1 MGKFFDKFKGVKDT
15 ASNVTNKIDE
25 KVQNQYQKRQEP
37 RNYNAHLKQKTQEK
51 ISDEIYDGIDD
62 LDQDLDDL
70 DNINPN
76 FNQFDDNYGVGIQP
90 AQKPESFHH
99 FILENQ
105 YKDLE
110 KSIRGY
116 KDVYN
121 KETREWETKRKITHC
136 FTDEEAEEILRTAQS
151 LLATDIKLSFINKEV
166 FGIKAMMLYK
176 RIKQL
181 FREIAEYRYGRYSH
195 DVEGKPIIGGYA
207 IEGAMKLQNLKI
219 FVELTERIVANYSRA
234 IQGIE
239 NKSTHQSVRGQE
251 SLQSSD
257 RLKDEMYNRRY
268 S

>member
-1 MGKFFDKFKGVKDT
+1 MGKFIDRFRKVE
-15 ASNVTNKIDE
+15 SSVNKIDSSANNYY
-25 KVQNQYQKRQEP
+25 KKISNNPK
-37 RNYNAHLKQKTQEK
+37 NYNPKIKEK
-51 ISDEIYDGIDD
+51 GPESISADIFDGIDD
-62 LDQDLDDL
+62 EFDDF
-70 DNINPN
+70 NINKSMYN
-76 FNQFDDNYGVGIQP
+76 DDNYGVGIQP

-121 KETREWETKRKITHC
+121 KTTREWETKRKDTHC

-151 LLATDIKLSFINKEV
+151 FLATDIKLSFINKEV
-166 FGIKAMMLYK
+166 FGFRMMMLYK
-176 RIKQL
+176 RLKQL

-195 DVEGKPIIGGYA
+195 DEHGKPKENGYA
-207 IEGAMKLQNLKI
+207 IEQYMKLQNLKI

-234 IQGIE
+234 IQGVE
-239 NKSTHQSVRGQE
+239 NKLTHQSVSAQE

-257 RLKDEMYNRRY
+257 RFADRNRRY
-268 S
+268 M

>member
-1 MGKFFDKFKGVKDT
+1 MGKFLRKFRNIGEK
-15 ASNVTNKIDE
+15 TNE
-25 KVQNQYQKRQEP
+25 KLEKYSEIPQKENINFNNRIRQRSSES
-37 RNYNAHLKQKTQEK
+37 
-51 ISDEIYDGIDD
+51 ISSDIYDGIDD
-62 LDQDLDDL
+62 EFDDFGNFYRDLNKLDD
-70 DNINPN
+70 
-76 FNQFDDNYGVGIQP
+76 YGVGIQP

-99 FILENQ
+99 FILENKYQ
-105 YKDLE
+105 DLE

-121 KETREWETKRKITHC
+121 KTTREWEVKRKETHC

-166 FGIKAMMLYK
+166 FGQRMMMLYK
-176 RIKQL
+176 RLKQL

-195 DVEGKPIIGGYA
+195 DASGKPTPGGYA
-207 IEGAMKLQNLKI
+207 KEQSMKLQNLKI

-239 NKSTHQSVRGQE
+239 NKLTHQSVSAQE
-251 SLQSSD
+251 SLQSSE
-257 RLKDEMYNRRY
+257 RLQDKNRRY

>member
-1 MGKFFDKFKGVKDT
+1 MGKFLEKFKRSG
-15 ASNVTNKIDE
+15 E
-25 KVQNQYQKRQEP
+25 KVEEVGRKIGEKANNQSQQP
-37 RNYNAHLKQKTQEK
+37 RNSQRNIGKRLKEK
-51 ISDEIYDGIDD
+51 RPESISEDMYGGVGEDLEDD
-62 LDQDLDDL
+62 
-70 DNINPN
+70 
-76 FNQFDDNYGVGIQP
+76 FDDMDDYGLGNQQDDYGVGIQP

-116 KDVYN
+116 KDVYH
-121 KETREWETKRKITHC
+121 KERREWETKRKETHC
-136 FTDEEAEEILRTAQS
+136 FTDEEAEEILRMAQS

-176 RIKQL
+176 RLKQL
-181 FREIAEYRYGRYSH
+181 FRETAEYRYGRYSH
-195 DVEGKPIIGGYA
+195 NTDGTPKEGGYA
-207 IEGAMKLQNLKI
+207 IEQAMKLQNLKI

-234 IQGIE
+234 IAGVE
-239 NKSTHQSVRGQE
+239 NRLTHQSVSAQE

-257 RLKDEMYNRRY
+257 RLEDQRRGY

>member
-1 MGKFFDKFKGVKDT
+1 MGKFMDRFKRGEKIVNKMD
-15 ASNVTNKIDE
+15 SNANNYFNKISNNPKNYDSKIRE
-25 KVQNQYQKRQEP
+25 KRPES
-37 RNYNAHLKQKTQEK
+37 LGG
-51 ISDEIYDGIDD
+51 DMFDGIDD
-62 LDQDLDDL
+62 EFNDFGMIGNNYNDL
-70 DNINPN
+70 
-76 FNQFDDNYGVGIQP
+76 DNYGVGIQP

-121 KETREWETKRKITHC
+121 KTTREWETKRKDMHC

-166 FGIKAMMLYK
+166 FGIRMMMLYK
-176 RIKQL
+176 RLRQL

-195 DVEGKPIIGGYA
+195 NEDGSYKKNGYA
-207 IEGAMKLQNLKI
+207 IEQNMKLQNLKI

-234 IQGIE
+234 IQGVE
-239 NKSTHQSVRGQE
+239 NKATHQSVSAQE
-251 SLQSSD
+251 SLQSND
-257 RLKDEMYNRRY
+257 RMQDMGRRRY
-268 S
+268 I

>member
-1 MGKFFDKFKGVKDT
+1 M
-15 ASNVTNKIDE
+15 DE
-25 KVQNQYQKRQEP
+25 
-37 RNYNAHLKQKTQEK
+37 
-51 ISDEIYDGIDD
+51 
-62 LDQDLDDL
+62 
-70 DNINPN
+70 
-76 FNQFDDNYGVGIQP
+76 YGVGIQT

-121 KETREWETKRKITHC
+121 KTTREWETKRKDTHC
-136 FTDEEAEEILRTAQS
+136 FTDEEAEEILRTTQS
-151 LLATDIKLSFINKEV
+151 LLATDIKLSFINVDV

-176 RIKQL
+176 RLKQL

-195 DVEGKPIIGGYA
+195 HSDGSLKEGGYS
-207 IEGAMKLQNLKI
+207 IEQAMKLQNLKI
-219 FVELTERIVANYSRA
+219 FVELTERVVANYSRA

-239 NKSTHQSVRGQE
+239 NKLTHQSVSAQE
-251 SLQSSD
+251 SLQSGD
-257 RLKDEMYNRRY
+257 RMEDNNRRY

>member
-1 MGKFFDKFKGVKDT
+1 MGRFLDKFKKTGGRIQKLGGRIDT
-15 ASNVTNKIDE
+15 QINEHSRRLNNTPRRIDNRLKE
-25 KVQNQYQKRQEP
+25 KLPES
-37 RNYNAHLKQKTQEK
+37 
-51 ISDEIYDGIDD
+51 ISPEIYEGIDD
-62 LDQDLDDL
+62 GLEDIDFNKNSMMDD
-70 DNINPN
+70 
-76 FNQFDDNYGVGIQP
+76 YGVGIQP

-121 KETREWETKRKITHC
+121 KETREWETKRKETHC

-166 FGIKAMMLYK
+166 FGIKAMMIYK
-176 RIKQL
+176 RLRQL

-195 DVEGKPIIGGYA
+195 EKNGSLKEGGYA
-207 IEGAMKLQNLKI
+207 IEQAMKLQNLKI

-239 NKSTHQSVRGQE
+239 NRLTHQSVSAQE
-251 SLQSSD
+251 SLQSND
-257 RLKDEMYNRRY
+257 RLAEQNRRY

>member
-1 MGKFFDKFKGVKDT
+1 MGKFIDRFKGIGG
-15 ASNVTNKIDE
+15 KIDNRANEYYQRNSSHNRPSNPRLKE
-25 KVQNQYQKRQEP
+25 KTPESINPDMY
-37 RNYNAHLKQKTQEK
+37 A
-51 ISDEIYDGIDD
+51 GIDD
-62 LDQDLDDL
+62 GFGDPF
-70 DNINPN
+70 NNFNPN
-76 FNQFDDNYGVGIQP
+76 FPNQGYDDNYGVGIQP

-121 KETREWETKRKITHC
+121 KETREWETKRKQTHC

-166 FGIKAMMLYK
+166 FGMKAMMIYK
-176 RIKQL
+176 RIRQL

-195 DVEGKPIIGGYA
+195 DEKGNPIPGGYS
-207 IEGAMKLQNLKI
+207 IEQAMKLQNLKI
-219 FVELTERIVANYSRA
+219 FVELTERIIANYSRA
-234 IQGIE
+234 IAGTE
-239 NKSTHQSVRGQE
+239 NRLTHQSVQGQE
-251 SLQSSD
+251 SLQSRD
-257 RLKDEMYNRRY
+257 NFMDKNRRY

>member
-1 MGKFFDKFKGVKDT
+1 MGKFINKFKKIGNQLDEVANNSKINH
-15 ASNVTNKIDE
+15 SQFLPQNNLQLKNKM
-25 KVQNQYQKRQEP
+25 
-37 RNYNAHLKQKTQEK
+37 LKQRKPEN
-51 ISDEIYDGIDD
+51 INSEIYDGMEEEFGFFEDF
-62 LDQDLDDL
+62 
-70 DNINPN
+70 DNLNN
-76 FNQFDDNYGVGIQP
+76 LKNQYEYGVGIQP

-116 KDVYN
+116 KDVFN
-121 KETREWETKRKITHC
+121 KTTREWETKRKDSHC

-166 FGIKAMMLYK
+166 FGLRMMMIYK

-195 DVEGKPIIGGYA
+195 DEQGKPKEGGYA
-207 IEGAMKLQNLKI
+207 KEQTMKLQNLKI
-219 FVELTERIVANYSRA
+219 FVELTERVVANYSRA

-239 NKSTHQSVRGQE
+239 NKLTHQSVSGQE
-251 SLQSSD
+251 SLQNSERFND
-257 RLKDEMYNRRY
+257 KNRRLA
-268 S
+268 